1 MQKDRSTATGAAFK
15 RTGWRIVARAL
26 RVHVVDPP
34 AYTPPYDRAL
44 CAALAAAGVDVKL
57 VTSDFR
63 HGDVP
68 PAVGYPVDERFYRRA
83 VPRPVQHVPDMLGY
97 AAARR
102 RERPDITHWQWA
114 SIQELDWALLG
125 RGGAHV
131 LTAHDILPRV
141 ARPLQRA
148 GQKRLYARM
157 DAIVVHTEHGRR
169 RLVQEA
175 GVDPARVHVIPHGA
189 FTHLAQVQPVRP
201 PELPAGD
208 GRPAVLFFGLLKPY
222 KGLDVLYEAW
232 RIAQPQADLWV
243 VGAPRMKLPPP
254 PPGVAVVPRFVSEAE
269 AAWCLRH
276 AALTVLPYRDIEM
289 SGVLFSALG
298 LGRPLLLSDVGGFPE
313 VTAAAHVP
321 TGDAGALAA
330 ELRRLVAEPRALD
343 ALAAAS
349 AQAAATTHAWDA
361 IAAQHVALYEQLLAR
376 PH

>member
-1 MQKDRSTATGAAFK
+1 MQKDRSTATAAAFK
-15 RTGWRIVARAL
+15 RTAWRIVARAL

-44 CAALAAAGVDVKL
+44 CAALAAAGVQVTL
-57 VTSDFR
+57 VTSGFR

-68 PAVGYPVDERFYRRA
+68 PATGYAVDERFYRRA
-83 VPRPVQHVPDMLGY
+83 LPRPAQHVQDMLGY
-97 AAARR
+97 AASRR
-102 RERPDITHWQWA
+102 RDAPDITHWQWA
-114 SIQELDWALLG
+114 SIQELDWALRG
-125 RGGAHV
+125 RGGVHV

-148 GQKRLYARM
+148 GQKRLYRRM

-169 RLVQEA
+169 RLVAEA

-189 FTHLAQVQPVRP
+189 FTHLSQVQPVRP
-201 PELPAGD
+201 PELPSAASP
-208 GRPAVLFFGLLKPY
+208 PAVLLFGLLKPY

-232 RIAQPQADLWV
+232 RIARLAAQLWV
-243 VGAPRMKLPPP
+243 VGAPRMPLPQP
-254 PPGVAVVPRFVSEAE
+254 PPGAVVVPRFVSDAE
-269 AAWCLRH
+269 AAWCLQQ

-298 LGRPLLLSDVGGFPE
+298 LGRPLLLSDVGGFSE

-321 TGDAGALAA
+321 AGDPAALAA
-330 ELRRLVAEPRALD
+330 ALRRLIGDPHALE

-349 AQAAATTHAWDA
+349 AQAATTTYAWDA
-361 IAAQHVALYEQLLAR
+361 VAARHVALYERLLGTAA
-376 PH
+376 